1 MRNCRAKSVDASGGG
16 EGAATRD
23 KTPPPRNAI
32 GLSSP
37 VGGHGERRD
46 WRAKPVA
53 FRPPPSLRRRRCL
66 RRRGRRHTVAVR
78 NADVLADDI
87 KSRGQAAKIRRP
99 ETRSRSPASKTNRKA
114 YWRDEVRCSA
124 LVPVLGRRRTNDPR
138 LLSDAWWRASW
149 QPYASSASSSPSLWS
164 SSSSQSWPLYALSL
178 LSLVRISSNKRTLN
192 NFIGLVD
199 SEGRFKD
206 HIHEFSNVRVA
217 ASPQFPWFCKLLQRE
232 TQDGTLSGT
241 AFLRRLDI
249 RNRSRSAFL
258 ARFSDSCSAK

>member
-1 MRNCRAKSVDASGGG
+1 MLELPQARRLCFRLNARRSSFASPCI
-16 EGAATRD
+16 EGTPSTCATRM
-23 KTPPPRNAI
+23 
-32 GLSSP
+32 SSP
-37 VGGHGERRD
+37 TT
-46 WRAKPVA
+46 
-53 FRPPPSLRRRRCL
+53 S
-66 RRRGRRHTVAVR
+66 
-78 NADVLADDI
+78 
-87 KSRGQAAKIRRP
+87 SRVGQAPKIRRP

-192 NFIGLVD
+192 NFGGLVD

-206 HIHEFSNVRVA
+206 HIHEFSNLRVA
-217 ASPQFPWFCKLLQRE
+217 ASSQFSWFCNLLRRE
-232 TQDGTLSGT
+232 TQRGTLSGA
-241 AFLRRLDI
+241 AFCRRLDI
-249 RNRSRSAFL
+249 CNCSRERSA
-258 ARFSDSCSAK
+258 RGFSDSCSAK